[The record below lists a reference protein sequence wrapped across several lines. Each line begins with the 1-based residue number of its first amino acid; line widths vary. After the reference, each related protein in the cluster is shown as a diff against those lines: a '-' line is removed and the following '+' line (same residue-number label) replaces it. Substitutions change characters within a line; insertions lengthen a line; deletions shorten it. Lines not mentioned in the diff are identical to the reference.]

1 MRTTLT
7 VDDDVAAKLKQLAK
21 GRTFKEAV
29 NDALRAGL
37 HAIENNEALS
47 IEYRTMP
54 VVGDPLL
61 KNLDNVAE
69 VLNDVEND
77 NWR

>member
-37 HAIENNEALS
+37 HAIENNAALS
-47 IEYRTMP
+47 IEYRTIP
-54 VVGDPLL
+54 VAGRPLL
-61 KNLDNVAE
+61 KNLDNISD
-69 VLNDVEND
+69 VLSDVEND
-77 NWR
+77 DWR